1 MTANSCPSLSEFEV
15 WLLCRIAQAVEAC
28 DVSEALLR
36 EVLDAFR
43 RRDLILLAGHRELAV
58 RRLEGL
64 GGVSKDEAE
73 AAIEMMQDYPD
84 RLRNRF
90 VCWLA
95 EGWLDGRRR
104 AYGKGRTVQLG
115 EV

>member
-1 MTANSCPSLSEFEV
+1 
-15 WLLCRIAQAVEAC
+15 
-28 DVSEALLR
+28 VSEALLR
-36 EVLDAFR
+36 EVLDAFGT
-43 RRDLILLAGHRELAV
+43 RDLMFLAGQRDLAV

-64 GGVSKDEAE
+64 GGVSKAEAE
-73 AAIEMMQDYPD
+73 AALEMMQDYPD
-84 RLRNRF
+84 RLRDRF

-104 AYGKGRTVQLG
+104 EYGKGRTARLG

>member
-1 MTANSCPSLSEFEV
+1 MTAESRAPLSEFEV

-28 DVSEALLR
+28 EVSEALLR
-36 EVLDAFR
+36 EVCDAFR
-43 RRDLILLAGHRELAV
+43 TRDAVFLAGHRESAV

-64 GGVSKDEAE
+64 GGVSKAEAE
-73 AAIEMMQDYPD
+73 AALEMMQDYPD
-84 RLRNRF
+84 RLRDRF

-104 AYGKGRTVQLG
+104 AYGKGRTAQVS
-115 EV
+115 EP

>member
-1 MTANSCPSLSEFEV
+1 MTAKSRTPLSEFEV

-28 DVSEALLR
+28 EVSEALLR
-36 EVLDAFR
+36 EVYDEFRTRDAVF
-43 RRDLILLAGHRELAV
+43 LAGQRESAV

-64 GGVSKDEAE
+64 GGVNKAEAE
-73 AAIEMMQDYPD
+73 AALEMMQDYPD

-95 EGWLDGRRR
+95 EGWLDRRRR
-104 AYGKGRTVQLG
+104 AYGKVRTAQVG

>member
-1 MTANSCPSLSEFEV
+1 MTANSCPPLSEFEV

-28 DVSEALLR
+28 EVSEALLR
-36 EVLDAFR
+36 EVLDAFGT
-43 RRDLILLAGHRELAV
+43 RDLMFLAGQRDLAV

-64 GGVSKDEAE
+64 RD
-73 AAIEMMQDYPD
+73 
-84 RLRNRF
+84 RF

-104 AYGKGRTVQLG
+104 EYGKGRTARLG

>member
-1 MTANSCPSLSEFEV
+1 MTANAPAPLSEFEV

-28 DVSEALLR
+28 EVSEALLR
-36 EVLDAFR
+36 EALDAFGT
-43 RRDLILLAGHRELAV
+43 RDLMFLAGHRDLAV

-64 GGVSKDEAE
+64 GGVSRAEAE
-73 AAIEMMQDYPD
+73 AVLEMMQDYPD
-84 RLRNRF
+84 RLRDRF

-104 AYGKGRTVQLG
+104 AYGKGRTAQLG

>member
-1 MTANSCPSLSEFEV
+1 MTANSPAPLSEFEV
-15 WLLCRIAQAVEAC
+15 WLLWRIAQAVEAC
-28 DVSEALLR
+28 EVSEALLR
-36 EVLDAFR
+36 EVRDAFR

-64 GGVSKDEAE
+64 GGVSKAEAE
-73 AAIEMMQDYPD
+73 AALEMIQDYPD

-90 VCWLA
+90 VRWLA
-95 EGWLDGRRR
+95 EGWLDRRRR
-104 AYGKGRTVQLG
+104 AYGKARTAQVG